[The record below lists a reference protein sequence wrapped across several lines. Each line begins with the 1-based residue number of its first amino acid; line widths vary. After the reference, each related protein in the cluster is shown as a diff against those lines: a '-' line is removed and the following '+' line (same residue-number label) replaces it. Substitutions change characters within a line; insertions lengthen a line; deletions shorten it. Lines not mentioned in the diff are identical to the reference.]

1 MLASEC
7 LSVSCFML
15 NNVISHSLGGG
26 IDTLPF
32 DGTDGISYTSFAI
45 ASPHLEV
52 LAERF
57 YTPIHFI
64 L

>member
-1 MLASEC
+1 
-7 LSVSCFML
+7 ML
-15 NNVISHSLGGG
+15 NNVISHALGGG

-32 DGTDGISYTSFAI
+32 DGTDGISCTSFAI